1 MKIRYLLLLIFIIS
15 PDLSMALPWSK
26 DMFNQPSVKPQET
39 TPLPVPAGTVSN
51 KGIDKGIDNRAKAV
65 NIINPMKPDKTSIAR
80 GEAMYN
86 IYCAVCHGTSGKG
99 DGIVGQK
106 FIPPTD
112 LTGKYIKIKP
122 DGDIYFTIR
131 YGGLAVMPRYGDAIP
146 PIDRWHIIN
155 YIRTGFPDKR

>member
-15 PDLSMALPWSK
+15 PDFSMALPWSK

-39 TPLPVPAGTVSN
+39 TLLPVPAGTVSN
-51 KGIDKGIDNRAKAV
+51 KGIEKELSDRTKAI

-86 IYCAVCHGTSGKG
+86 IYCAVCHGKSGKG
-99 DGIVGQK
+99 DGIVGKK

-112 LTGKYIKIKP
+112 LSGSYIKMKP

-131 YGGLAVMPRYGDAIP
+131 YRGLAVMPQYGDAIP

-155 YIRTGFPDKR
+155 YIRTGFPDK